1 MGLQSNEAAAELA
14 EERNLMGT
22 SVIHRYRPA
31 GLRSPL
37 LGSAHATSTAGGVR
51 RDLLF
56 PRNPVR
62 RGRGDA
68 RNRHI
73 VIGALAALLFVTG
86 AVLSLIRGE
95 TLMVAVLG
103 LGALA
108 FIVRTVLAVRS
119 SSRKK
124 DD

>member
-1 MGLQSNEAAAELA
+1 M
-14 EERNLMGT
+14 
-22 SVIHRYRPA
+22 
-31 GLRSPL
+31 
-37 LGSAHATSTAGGVR
+37 
-51 RDLLF
+51 
-56 PRNPVR
+56 
-62 RGRGDA
+62 
-68 RNRHI
+68 NRHI

-95 TLMVAVLG
+95 ALMVAVLG
-103 LGALA
+103 MGALA